1 MLKLFEEFV
10 EYDKLYSIIQ
20 QMENRV
26 KYWFGEKGTLGK
38 DTSLTEINSSLTNKY
53 STRSIIVTYNNENFM
68 YQLILTVA
76 ADKGDKCHIT
86 LKRYDL
92 DDSNLIDT
100 INDEVELNEVK
111 EDLIIKKMSEM
122 EGKSDNPE
130 DSDIEVQKEAQ
141 DDPVQDD
148 QTQPQG
154 DVPQG
159 EPVGQPQDEF
169 GGSQFD
175 MGGPGGGQF
184 EQDEEFEF

>member
-1 MLKLFEEFV
+1 MLKLYEEFV
-10 EYDKLYSIIQ
+10 EYDKLYEIIQ
-20 QMENRV
+20 QLENRI

-53 STRSIIVTYNNENFM
+53 STRSIIVTYNNENYM
-68 YQLILTVA
+68 YQAIFTVA
-76 ADKGDKCHIT
+76 ADRGDKCHIT

-100 INDEVELNEVK
+100 IKDEVELNDVK

-122 EGKSDNPE
+122 EGKSENPE
-130 DSDIEVQKEAQ
+130 DSDIQVQKEPESQ
-141 DDPVQDD
+141 DQS
-148 QTQPQG
+148 QQSQG

-169 GGSQFD
+169 GGPQFD
-175 MGGPGGGQF
+175 IGGPGGQI
-184 EQDEEFEF
+184 QSDEEFEF